1 MTDFP
6 NILVDTIDSEQLGSL
21 FLVLF
26 WGFLIAAIVW
36 FLIWLFLG
44 ALEEEGGSATSDSVA
59 SGKSGGNAAA
69 VSSSA
74 ASASNDGKS
83 QAAADVKAAKDAA
96 TATAANVKKDDFSK
110 LGLAGGTAQV
120 LNAEGTM

>member
-1 MTDFP
+1 MTDIP
-6 NILVDTIDSEQLGSL
+6 NILADTIDGEQLGSL

-36 FLIWLFLG
+36 FLIWLLLG
-44 ALEEEGGSATSDSVA
+44 ALEEEGGSATSDSV
-59 SGKSGGNAAA
+59 SNGKSGGNAATA
-69 VSSSA
+69 SSSA
-74 ASASNDGKS
+74 ASASNAAKS
-83 QAAADVKAAKDAA
+83 QAAADVKGAKDAA